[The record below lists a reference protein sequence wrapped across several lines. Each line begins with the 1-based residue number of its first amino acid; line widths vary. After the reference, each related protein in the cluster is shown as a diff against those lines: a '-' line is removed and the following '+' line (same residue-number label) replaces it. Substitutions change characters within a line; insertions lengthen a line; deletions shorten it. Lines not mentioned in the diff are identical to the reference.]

1 MRKTGCPAR
10 RYGDPNA
17 LKDVA
22 EWHDACNASTPPFAI
37 LQYAQSRNDNGRW
50 NGRFD
55 VVSAKISD
63 GGALS
68 NRGSFM
74 QPTIVQAF
82 LTAMW
87 ALLIT
92 ANALARDGNQ
102 WGDPRIKEWFE
113 NLKQPDHPR
122 VSCCGEADAYEADN
136 FEVEGDHY
144 IAIITGHRAVTTI
157 PLGSRIP
164 VPRQKMKFDAG
175 NPTGHGII
183 FIDSQRRV
191 LCYVTPAAG

>member
-1 MRKTGCPAR
+1 
-10 RYGDPNA
+10 
-17 LKDVA
+17 
-22 EWHDACNASTPPFAI
+22 
-37 LQYAQSRNDNGRW
+37 
-50 NGRFD
+50 
-55 VVSAKISD
+55 
-63 GGALS
+63 
-68 NRGSFM
+68 M
-74 QPTIVQAF
+74 QLTIVQAF
-82 LTAMW
+82 LTAIW
-87 ALLIT
+87 TLLIT
-92 ANALARDGNQ
+92 ANAFARDDLRWDTQ
-102 WGDPRIKEWFE
+102 DSRTKQWFE

-144 IAIITGHRAVTTI
+144 VAIITGHRAVTAI

>member
-1 MRKTGCPAR
+1 
-10 RYGDPNA
+10 
-17 LKDVA
+17 
-22 EWHDACNASTPPFAI
+22 
-37 LQYAQSRNDNGRW
+37 
-50 NGRFD
+50 
-55 VVSAKISD
+55 
-63 GGALS
+63 
-68 NRGSFM
+68 M

-92 ANALARDGNQ
+92 ANALARDSDRWDAQ
-102 WGDPRIKEWFE
+102 DPRIKQWFE

-144 IAIITGHRAVTTI
+144 VAIITGHRAVAAI

-164 VPRQKMKFDAG
+164 VPKQKMKFDAG